1 MTFKILDLHSCETG
15 SQNAYFTLRRQK
27 HTVCTVPMGT
37 FWAIEVPLFLPFW
50 ACLAWKGIITKLLCQ
65 KSAPAVTRICPFC
78 GSLNSLPGWQLCSE
92 NWSSKR
98 HLLWLMKVIRLARIL
113 CVWSKQWFYKVA
125 LNATWAM
132 PKCRAR
138 LLSWIFPNTVDFMLL
153 HGLQLQL
160 TGVFRL

>member
-1 MTFKILDLHSCETG
+1 MAFKILDLHSCETG

-27 HTVCTVPMGT
+27 HYLHCSYGDLFGHWSPS
-37 FWAIEVPLFLPFW
+37 FLPILGLFSIKRNYSQT
-50 ACLAWKGIITKLLCQ
+50 AMPK
-65 KSAPAVTRICPFC
+65 ICPC
-78 GSLNSLPGWQLCSE
+78 CYPDLSILWESNSLPGWQLCSE